1 MDATTYTLP
10 ATCPATWRGEIT
22 LWFEFLPQQF
32 HRRLQAA
39 LETSCASSK
48 AKGEDERKTIKRM
61 TESLRA
67 IHRDMNKKR
76 DGSAWYCIR
85 DFLAFADTKTAE
97 PAPPRPLRL
106 PPKFPDGKAFAKFLQ
121 DTAKPLAARL
131 AAVQDDDDEQL
142 SRVWRETALEWEA
155 AIRAACT
162 GMQRHDIERLLE
174 AVNTPE
180 DWADN
185 PPSPSKPTPPET
197 SNKPPS
203 QTSKDEHYAATVE
216 LTPGSS
222 ITPEAVKW
230 LWQGFLAGGK
240 LHVLAGSPG
249 TGKTTAALA
258 LAAVIT
264 SRGRWPDGTP
274 APLGNVAIWSG
285 EDDPADTLVPRLLAA
300 GADMRRVFF
309 VSATRETGGE
319 RRPFDPASDM
329 RHLMRALDGRD
340 IKLLVVDPIVSAVAG
355 DSHKSTET
363 RRALQPLV
371 DLAAATG
378 AAVLGISHFSKGTQG
393 RDPVERV
400 TGSIAFGALARV
412 VFAAAKASPN
422 DAPEDGCDRIFI
434 RSKSNIGKDGGGFRY
449 TLEQVPV
456 PGHPNISASRVR
468 WGGALEG
475 EARELLAA
483 AEIQGDPEERNA
495 LADAMAFLR
504 DLLADGAMSAKT
516 VKADGDAAGHAWRTL
531 HRAADKL
538 GVLIVKEGMRGG
550 WTWKMP

>member
-1 MDATTYTLP
+1 MSATALAHDLHGPTIPTRIAIGRGIIKNVRHAQFGLGRIMRADDKVARIDFAGNVKDIALEIAKLEAIDDDLATIP
-10 ATCPATWRGEIT
+10 AK
-22 LWFEFLPQQF
+22 LPQ
-32 HRRLQAA
+32 A
-39 LETSCASSK
+39 LS
-48 AKGEDERKTIKRM
+48 
-61 TESLRA
+61 
-67 IHRDMNKKR
+67 
-76 DGSAWYCIR
+76 
-85 DFLAFADTKTAE
+85 
-97 PAPPRPLRL
+97 L
-106 PPKFPDGKAFAKFLQ
+106 PPA
-121 DTAKPLAARL
+121 
-131 AAVQDDDDEQL
+131 
-142 SRVWRETALEWEA
+142 
-155 AIRAACT
+155 
-162 GMQRHDIERLLE
+162 
-174 AVNTPE
+174 
-180 DWADN
+180 
-185 PPSPSKPTPPET
+185 T

-203 QTSKDEHYAATVE
+203 QKTSKADEHYAATVE

-222 ITPEAVKW
+222 ITPEAVRW
-230 LWQGFLAGGK
+230 LWNGFLAGGK
-240 LHVLAGSPG
+240 LHVFAGSPG

-264 SRGRWPDGTP
+264 SRGRWPDSTP

-285 EDDPADTLVPRLLAA
+285 EDDPADTLAPRLLAS

-309 VSATRETGGE
+309 VSTTMEAGGD
-319 RRPFDPASDM
+319 RRPFDPASDT
-329 RHLMRALDGRD
+329 RHLMRALAGRD
-340 IKLLVVDPIVSAVAG
+340 IKLLIVDPIVSAVAG

-412 VFAAAKASPN
+412 VFAAAKASPD

-456 PGHPNISASRVR
+456 PGHPDISASRVR
-468 WGGALEG
+468 WGDALEG

-495 LADAMAFLR
+495 LADAMTFLR

-538 GVLIVKEGMRGG
+538 GVLIIKEGMRGG
-550 WTWKMP
+550 WTWKLT